1 MISLAIAMGV
11 GRFAF
16 TPMFPLMVRD
26 GLLNNE
32 NGTLLAASN
41 YLGYLLGAMLA
52 GRIKMKPSF
61 LLVFGL
67 LSTAALTGAV
77 GWTSSVFVWVLL
89 RFVAGIMSAWTLVA
103 TSAWGLAWLAAIRRQ
118 HLAGTIFAGVGLGIA
133 AVGVFCAVTAQF
145 AVPAVKM
152 WIDLAL
158 LAGILALFP
167 WIVSAQL
174 PSAISNVGG
183 ATQPSSSSNPPS
195 NTMGLVI
202 CYSLFGFG
210 YILPATYLPAQA
222 RQLVKD
228 PNVFVWAWPIFGL
241 AAAAST
247 VFVSLKLKRANRM
260 QVWAAAHFLMA
271 IGVLSPVAWHS
282 ITSIC
287 MAALLVGGTF
297 MVVTMVAMQEAR
309 ARAEASATMVLSR
322 MTAGFA
328 LGQLLGPV
336 IFGILGYFSANASA
350 ALNQG
355 LELASAALF
364 VSAIYLWK
372 ENCCRNCLL
381 AMSLRFAFKR
391 NQICS
396 TGPICVSLTKLLCR
410 LATCWFVFTTRHS
423 TTKMH

>member
-52 GRIKMKPSF
+52 GRIKIKSSH

-67 LSTAALTGAV
+67 VGTAAATVAV
-77 GWTSSVFVWVLL
+77 GWTSSVFVWALL
-89 RFVAGIMSAWTLVA
+89 RLVAGIMSAWTLIA
-103 TSAWGLAWLAAIRRQ
+103 ASAWGLAWLAALRRQ

-133 AVGVFCAVTAQF
+133 AVGVFCAVAARFDIT
-145 AVPAVKM
+145 AVKM
-152 WIDLAL
+152 WVDLGL
-158 LAGILALFP
+158 LAGILVLFP

-174 PSAISNVGG
+174 PSVVSDAGA
-183 ATQPSSSSNPPS
+183 ATQPSTSSNSPS
-195 NTMGLVI
+195 NTIGLVI

-222 RQLVKD
+222 RQLVND
-228 PNVFVWAWPIFGL
+228 PNVFGWAWPIFGL
-241 AAAAST
+241 AAALST
-247 VFVSLKLKRANRM
+247 VFVSLGLKRANRL
-260 QVWAAAHFLMA
+260 QVWAASHFLMA
-271 IGVLSPVAWHS
+271 IGVSLPVVWHS

-287 MAALLVGGTF
+287 IAAMLVGGTF
-297 MVVTMVAMQEAR
+297 MVVTMIAMQESR
-309 ARAEASATMVLSR
+309 ARAEARATIVLAR

-336 IFGILGYFSANASA
+336 IFGVLGHLSANASG
-350 ALNQG
+350 ALNHG

-364 VSAIYLWK
+364 LSAIYLWK
-372 ENCCRNCLL
+372 EDRCRQFLL
-381 AMSLRFAFKR
+381 TMSLRFAFKR
-391 NQICS
+391 N
-396 TGPICVSLTKLLCR
+396 
-410 LATCWFVFTTRHS
+410 
-423 TTKMH
+423 